1 MHDRKEPTMTD
12 AIDQRL
18 ADLGIELPEP
28 AKPAAAYVPYTL
40 AGNLL
45 HVSGQLPTW
54 NGDIRHIGKLGAT
67 CSIDDG
73 AAAAR
78 LCALNILAQVKAACD
93 GRLSRV
99 KRCLALTGLV
109 NATADFA
116 DHPKVVN
123 GASLLM
129 VEVFGDAGR
138 HARTAFGAA
147 SLPFG
152 VAVEVNAVFELS

>member
-1 MHDRKEPTMTD
+1 MTD
-12 AIDQRL
+12 PITRRL
-18 ADLGIELPEP
+18 AELGIELPEP

-40 AGNLL
+40 CGHLL
-45 HVSGQLPTW
+45 HVSGQLPMW
-54 NGDIRHIGKLGAT
+54 NGDIRHIGKLGAGF
-67 CSIDDG
+67 SIDDG

-78 LCALNILAQVKAACD
+78 LCGLNVIAQVKAACD
-93 GRLSRV
+93 GHLGRV

-109 NATADFA
+109 NATADFS
-116 DHPKVVN
+116 DHPKVIN

-129 VEVFGDAGR
+129 VDVFGEAGR

-152 VAVEVNAVFELS
+152 VPVEVNAVFEIS

>member
-1 MHDRKEPTMTD
+1 VTD
-12 AIDQRL
+12 PIIQRL
-18 ADLGIELPEP
+18 AELGIELPDP

-40 AGNLL
+40 SGHLL
-45 HVSGQLPTW
+45 HVSGQLPIW
-54 NGDIRHIGKLGAT
+54 NGDIRYVGKLGAG

-78 LCALNILAQVKAACD
+78 LCALNILAQVKASCD
-93 GRLSRV
+93 GHLARV

-109 NATADFA
+109 NATADFS

-138 HARTAFGAA
+138 HARTAFGAS

-152 VAVEVNAVFELS
+152 VPVEVNAVFELS